1 MAGQRVIKVIAG
13 DIGGTKTL
21 IQLSAFDVRQSS
33 LRGEVL
39 YEHRFES
46 RAYAGLDAILQEFLD
61 LTGPGEEV
69 YSACLGVAGPVHD
82 EDGHQRAKLT
92 NLPWESDSR
101 TVTDVLGIPRVR
113 LINDFQAVGYGI
125 DAMREEDLVSLQEAK
140 PREQAPRLVV
150 GAGTG
155 LGVGLLA
162 WKGDFYESYP
172 TEGGHVHFA
181 PVDDEQDAL
190 LQFLRNEY
198 GRVSCERLVSGPGLE
213 NIYRFLVARDR
224 GRTAGTDPLLNAPD
238 PAAAISACAISHEE
252 PLAVR
257 AMDLFV
263 TIYGQ
268 VTGDLALTTLAQGGI
283 FIAGGIAPKILSQL
297 QNGRFIN
304 AFREKGRMRSLVADI
319 PVRVIVNPGVGLLG
333 CALAASRM

>member
-1 MAGQRVIKVIAG
+1 MAGQSVIKVIAG

-21 IQLSAFDVRQSS
+21 VQLAAFDIRQPSP
-33 LRGEVL
+33 RGEVL
-39 YEHRFES
+39 YEHRFDS
-46 RAYAGLDAILQEFLD
+46 RAYGGLDTILQEFLE
-61 LTGPGEEV
+61 LTGPVGEV

-82 EDGHQRAKLT
+82 KDGHQRATLT
-92 NLPWESDSR
+92 NLPWVSDSR
-101 TVTDVLGIPRVR
+101 AVSEVLGIPRVR
-113 LINDFQAVGYGI
+113 LVNDFQAVGYGI
-125 DAMREEDLVSLQEAK
+125 DAMRDEDLVSLQEVH
-140 PREQAPRLVV
+140 PRERAPRLIV

-162 WKGDFYESYP
+162 WKGEFYESYP

-213 NIYRFLVARDR
+213 NIYRFIVARD
-224 GRTAGTDPLLNAPD
+224 GEHTASQDPLLNAPD
-238 PAAAISACAISHEE
+238 PAAAISAGAISGDE
-252 PLAVR
+252 PLAMR

-268 VTGDLALTTLAQGGI
+268 VTGDLALTTLARGGV
-283 FIAGGIAPKILSQL
+283 FVAGGIAPRILSQL
-297 QNGRFIN
+297 QTGRFMD
-304 AFREKGRMRSLVADI
+304 AFHDKGRMRSLVTEL
-319 PVRVIVNPGVGLLG
+319 PVRVIVNPRVGLLG